1 MRRTNDLGKD
11 PVFPLVCR
19 LAIPTM
25 LAQMVSVLYS
35 IVDRMYIGNIPEIGD
50 LALAGVGVCGPIVT
64 LLGSFATLVGLG
76 GSPILAMRMGEG
88 NEKEARKVL
97 SNSFLMLLVLSG
109 VLTTLFL
116 LLKGYLLMWFGAS
129 PATFGYAN
137 TYLTIYTA
145 GTFFALMATGM
156 NSFLIAQGFSGLGMA
171 TVMLGAVLNIALDPV
186 FIFVFRLEI
195 AGAAMA
201 TALSNLVAFGYFVV
215 IIARRRGETVITAS
229 PSLFIFA
236 QGIPREVCTVGLASA
251 LMNLLGITSNTVLNN
266 LMSSYSDAA
275 LAGMGIAKKIDML
288 TFAMSIGMTQGV
300 ISLIGYN
307 YSSKNYR
314 RMLSAIKTVFVN
326 AMVVAVVTTLFLF
339 FCAAPVS
346 RFFIEDAETVTYGH
360 RFLRILC
367 IICPMQAISMTV
379 ITVFQAIGQKTRPMV
394 LSLLRKGIVDIPIMF
409 LLDRLIG
416 VTGIA

>member
-1 MRRTNDLGKD
+1 MT
-11 PVFPLVCR
+11 
-19 LAIPTM
+19 A
-25 LAQMVSVLYS
+25 
-35 IVDRMYIGNIPEIGD
+35 
-50 LALAGVGVCGPIVT
+50 
-64 LLGSFATLVGLG
+64 FAYGL
-76 GSPILAMRMGEG
+76 
-88 NEKEARKVL
+88 
-97 SNSFLMLLVLSG
+97 LMLLFKPQVLPLLGAKDS
-109 VLTTLFL
+109 TYDYFYSYLF
-116 LLKGYLLMWFGAS
+116 WTVTIGAV
-129 PATFGYAN
+129 P
-137 TYLTIYTA
+137 
-145 GTFFALMATGM
+145 
-156 NSFLIAQGFSGLGMA
+156 
-171 TVMLGAVLNIALDPV
+171 TVMNVCLAHLIRAEGLSKQAGFGVALGGLLNIALDPV

-195 AGAAMA
+195 DGAAMA

-229 PSLFIFA
+229 PSLFTFA

-346 RFFIEDAETVTYGH
+346 RFFIEDTETVTYGH

-416 VTGIA
+416 VTGIAWATPIAELAACLAGILIFIPTYRRLRRCVPPDNAASA